1 VRTDQAYLLDQIA
14 KRYGGKPSDYL
25 ELDEYESFQFDAGM
39 AVRYNALDADDRN
52 EIVTAILNTI
62 NGLAKVWGAKNVK
75 PTKYDPVV
83 ERPKEKNKGD
93 IIGGGVTNMTVTE
106 IVDNTV
112 DK

>member
-1 VRTDQAYLLDQIA
+1 MQTDQAYLLDQIA

-39 AVRYNALDADDRN
+39 AVRYNAIDSDERG
-52 EIVTAILNTI
+52 EVVTALLNAI
-62 NGLAKVWGAKNVK
+62 NGLTRAWGAKNFK
-75 PTKYDPVV
+75 PSKYKPAVD
-83 ERPKEKNKGD
+83 RPKEKQKGD
-93 IIGGGVTNMTVTE
+93 IATGAVTNMTVTE